1 MPTVYYK
8 DRTDNAILG
17 NMAVSCDS
25 SVEGVCTLL
34 IFYAAQNGTFLP
46 TFRGNLSLPSSRVN

>member
-8 DRTDNAILG
+8 DRTVDAVLG

-25 SVEGVCTLL
+25 SMEGVCALL

-46 TFRGNLSLPSSRVN
+46 TFRDNLSISFSRVN